1 LLALATG
8 EESYKEH
15 KDRESLQLVGFCFL
29 CPFLCKSKRFP

>member
-15 KDRESLQLVGFCFL
+15 KDCEPMQLAGLCFL
-29 CPFLCKSKRFP
+29 CPFRCRSKRFP